1 MTEKKPLHDP
11 ENFETRIRPEEDRER
26 RPGKK
31 RGGLL
36 EFLIILLVAFALVF
50 GVVRPFVVEAFYIPS
65 ESMVPTLEVGDR
77 VFVNKFKYHF
87 TVPQRGEIVVFES
100 LVGSEDEDLIKRV
113 VALPGDLVFIRDG
126 VLHVNDKRLEE
137 PYVNKELPDDS
148 NYPPPDAP
156 SPYIIIP
163 PGEIFVMGDN
173 RTNSRDS
180 RYFGPISM
188 EKGEGEAFVVFWP
201 PSNVG
206 IL

>member
-77 VFVNKFKYHF
+77 VFVNKFKYRLA
-87 TVPQRGEIVVFES
+87 VPQRGEIVVFES
-100 LVGSEDEDLIKRV
+100 LVGGEDEDLIKRV

-126 VLHVNDKRLEE
+126 VLYVNEKRFEE
-137 PYVNKELPDDS
+137 PYVNKEFPDDS
-148 NYPPPDAP
+148 NYPPDA
-156 SPYIIIP
+156 PYIIIP

-180 RYFGPISM
+180 RFIGPISI
-188 EKGEGEAFVVFWP
+188 EKVEGEAFVVFWP